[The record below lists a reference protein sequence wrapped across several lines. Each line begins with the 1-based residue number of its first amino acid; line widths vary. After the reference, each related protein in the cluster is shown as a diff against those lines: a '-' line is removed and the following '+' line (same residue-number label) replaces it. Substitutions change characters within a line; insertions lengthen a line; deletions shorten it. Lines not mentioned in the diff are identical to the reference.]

1 MGKTIKTISLASHV
15 GAGKTSLTEA
25 LLFHA
30 KKISRLGS
38 VDAGNTIT
46 DYDVEEIKRKMTLAL
61 SVVSFEE
68 ENVKYNI
75 IDTPGFFDFES
86 DVRAAESVSDAL
98 VLVIN
103 ATSSLEVGIEKIL
116 KRLKSNP
123 KPFMIAVNK
132 MDKEGSD
139 FFNAINELRSRSFG
153 FNFACMYL
161 PFGNASEFTGM
172 VHVMSKKSIVYD
184 ADFKFHIEDSYP
196 KELESKI
203 EEEQERLKEAA
214 AEGDD
219 AILEKYLAGIDLSEE
234 EIVTS
239 LKNAVKQGKT
249 ALVLPVSSVKGYGI
263 AQLVRAFGYYFPSY
277 NEREVIRLYC
287 DGEEKDFSI
296 GADSD
301 LIIQIFKTVL
311 DPFVG
316 KVSFAKILNGS
327 YKGDSVL
334 YNVTKQQEERIASVS
349 FPFGKEPTITKE
361 ADCGDIITFSKL
373 QFTTTNDTLSRSK
386 LKCEPEKIDFPKPT
400 FYMGVYPKVK
410 GDEDKLG
417 SAIMKFI
424 EEDPS
429 MFYGKSPETGEFL
442 LGGLGDIQ
450 MDVLMEKVKRRFKVQ
465 GSLVKP
471 KVAYREAIKI
481 PVVAEGKHKKQ
492 TGVHGQYGHVIIKF
506 EPISYEEEFVFESQ
520 IVGGVVPKQ
529 YVPAV
534 EKGLREVLSNGYL
547 AGYPVIGLKAILID
561 GSYHEV
567 DSNELS
573 FKMAAHLAFKK
584 AMEKAKP
591 VLLEPI
597 NYIEVTVPKDFT
609 GDVLG
614 DLNSKRGRIQG
625 MDSLKDSETV
635 IKAYVP
641 QSEIVSYAMDLR
653 SITQG
658 RGSFVT
664 RFDHFEEAPPLVAE
678 KVIKEAN
685 VENNK

>member
-1 MGKTIKTISLASHV
+1 MGKTIKAISLASHV

-38 VDAGNTIT
+38 VDSGNTIT
-46 DYDVEEIKRKMTLAL
+46 DYDAEEIRRKMTLAL

-68 ENVKYNI
+68 ENTKYNI

-86 DVRAAESVSDAL
+86 DVIAAESVSDGL
-98 VLVIN
+98 VLVLN
-103 ATSSLEVGIEKIL
+103 ATSGLEVGIEKIL
-116 KRLKSNP
+116 KRLKVNP
-123 KPFMIAVNK
+123 KPFMVVVNK
-132 MDKEGSD
+132 MDKDGSD
-139 FFNAINELRSRSFG
+139 FFNALDALRSKSLG
-153 FNFACMYL
+153 FNIACMYI
-161 PFGNASEFTGM
+161 PFGNAGEFKGM
-172 VHVMSKKSIVYD
+172 VHVMSKKSIVFD
-184 ADFKFHIEDSYP
+184 GDFKFHIEDAFP
-196 KELESKI
+196 EELESKI
-203 EEEQERLKEAA
+203 EEEQERLKESA

-219 AILEKYLAGIDLSEE
+219 AILEKYLAGEDLSEE
-234 EIVTS
+234 EIVSS

-263 AQLVRAFGYYFPSY
+263 AQLVRAFGYYFPDY
-277 NEREVIRLYC
+277 NERENLDLYSE
-287 DGEEKDFSI
+287 DGEKTFHI
-296 GADSD
+296 GDDSE
-301 LIIQIFKTVL
+301 LIIQVFKTVL

-316 KVSFAKILNGS
+316 KLSFARILNGS
-327 YKGDSVL
+327 YKADPVL
-334 YNVTKQQEERIASVS
+334 YNITKQQEERIAAVS
-349 FPFGKEPTITKE
+349 FPFGKEPGITKE
-361 ADCGDIITFSKL
+361 AGCGDIITFSKL
-373 QFTTTNDTLSRSK
+373 QISTTNDTLSRSK
-386 LKCEPEKIDFPKPT
+386 IKYEPKKIEFPKPS

-417 SAIMKFI
+417 SAIIKFI

-429 MFYGKSPETGEFL
+429 MFYGKSSETGEFL

-450 MDVLMEKVKRRFKVQ
+450 MDVLMEKVKRRFKVE
-465 GSLVKP
+465 GNLVKP
-471 KVAYREAIKI
+471 RVAYRESIK
-481 PVVAEGKHKKQ
+481 VSVEAEGKHKKQ
-492 TGVHGQYGHVIIKF
+492 TGGHGQYGHVVVKF
-506 EPISYEEEFVFESQ
+506 DPIGYEEEFVFESQ

-534 EKGLREVLSNGYL
+534 EKGLREVLSSGHL
-547 AGYPVIGLKAILID
+547 AGYPVVGLKATLID
-561 GSYHEV
+561 GSYHDV

-584 AMEKAKP
+584 AMEKARP

-609 GDVLG
+609 GDVMG

-625 MDSLKDSETV
+625 MDSINDSETL

-664 RFDHFEEAPPLVAE
+664 RFDHFEEAPPIIAD
-678 KVIKEAN
+678 KVIKESNA
-685 VENNK
+685 

>member
-1 MGKTIKTISLASHV
+1 MGKTIKTISLVSHV

-25 LLFHA
+25 LLFYA

-38 VDAGNTIT
+38 VDSGNTVT
-46 DYDVEEIKRKMTLAL
+46 DYDVEEIKRKMTLSL
-61 SVVSFEE
+61 SVVNFEE
-68 ENVKYNI
+68 EGTKYNI

-86 DVRAAESVSDAL
+86 DVIAAESVSEGL
-98 VLVIN
+98 VLLLN
-103 ATSSLEVGIEKIL
+103 ATSTLEVGIEKIL
-116 KRLKSNP
+116 KRLKANP
-123 KPFMIAVNK
+123 KPFMVVVNK
-132 MDKEGSD
+132 MDKEGAD
-139 FFNAINELRSRSFG
+139 FFNAVNELRLKSLG
-153 FNFACMYL
+153 FNIACMYL
-161 PFGNASEFTGM
+161 PFGNAGEFKGM
-172 VHVMSKKSIVYD
+172 VHVMSKKSIVFD
-184 ADFKFHIEDSYP
+184 GDFKFHIEESFP
-196 KELESKI
+196 EELETKI

-219 AILEKYLAGIDLSEE
+219 TILEKYLAGEDLSEE
-234 EIVTS
+234 EIVSS
-239 LKNAVKQGKT
+239 LKNAVKLGKT
-249 ALVLPVSSVKGYGI
+249 ALVIPVSSVKGYGI
-263 AQLVRAFGYYFPSY
+263 AQLVRAFGYYFPDYS
-277 NEREVIRLYC
+277 
-287 DGEEKDFSI
+287 EKENLEMYSEKEMKVFPINSDFE
-296 GADSD
+296 

-316 KVSFAKILNGS
+316 KVSFAKILSGS
-327 YKGDSVL
+327 YKGESVL

-349 FPFGKEPTITKE
+349 FPFGKEPVITKE
-361 ADCGDIITFSKL
+361 VDCGDIVTFSKL
-373 QFTTTNDTLSRSK
+373 QITTTNDTLSRSK
-386 LKCEPEKIDFPKPT
+386 IKYEPKKIEFPKPT
-400 FYMGVYPKVK
+400 FFMGVYPKVK

-417 SAIMKFI
+417 SAIIKFI

-450 MDVLMEKVKRRFKVQ
+450 MDVLMEKVKRRFKVE
-465 GSLVKP
+465 GTLVKP
-471 KVAYREAIKI
+471 KVAYRESIKI

-492 TGVHGQYGHVIIKF
+492 TGGHGQYGHVIIKF
-506 EPISYEEEFVFESQ
+506 EPIGYEEEFIFESQ

-534 EKGLREVLSNGYL
+534 EKGLREVLGSGHL
-547 AGYPVIGLKAILID
+547 AGYPVIGIKAILVD

-609 GDVLG
+609 GDVMG

-625 MDSLKDSETV
+625 MDSIKDSETV

-641 QSEIVSYAMDLR
+641 QSEIVNYAMDLR

-664 RFDHFEEAPPLVAE
+664 RFDHFEEAPPQIAE
-678 KVIKEAN
+678 KVIKEAS
-685 VENNK
+685 VESSK